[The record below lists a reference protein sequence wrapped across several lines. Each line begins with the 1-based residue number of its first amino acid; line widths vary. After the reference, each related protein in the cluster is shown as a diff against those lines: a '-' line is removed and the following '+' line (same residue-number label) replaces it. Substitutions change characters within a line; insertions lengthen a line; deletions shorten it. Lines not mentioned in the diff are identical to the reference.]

1 MSVNEENMIL
11 SVSLIAVYL
20 FKEAFTEKF
29 TGTRISKFCPHNS
42 KNTQRFYINPVIS
55 SEFDIEI

>member
-1 MSVNEENMIL
+1 MIL

-29 TGTRISKFCPHNS
+29 TRTKISKFFSHNS